1 MVVDF
6 DVAFL
11 CRFGCFFLVRCTQYT
26 IEGRARCCVSFFC
39 LLMGYRIERL
49 AFSVAGACRHGHG
62 QRGLDILGSF
72 SAQPSCLIFIDN
84 NKKSVWYIGVCTTFN
99 R

>member
-6 DVAFL
+6 VVAFL

-26 IEGRARCCVSFFC
+26 IEGSARCCVSFFC

-62 QRGLDILGSF
+62 QRGLFVGMSV
-72 SAQPSCLIFIDN
+72 SCWL
-84 NKKSVWYIGVCTTFN
+84 YQTTVAHNFN
-99 R
+99 HV